1 MDENGLLTFYR
12 KGEKNAMLGFHT
24 DGIRLFG
31 ASDTLLA
38 ALKKRQLPLVKT
50 STTNTLVFAVNVAD
64 VLTKKLYQAS
74 FLAPQ
79 APWFSC
85 VIGDA
90 PRPAEY
96 SLRFATEEDLAEFIT
111 ALYYCSQG
119 FLHLDFELAELVQR
133 LNPGDAYRIRAF
145 EEKDFHKI
153 GESPFAACFC
163 FLEGGF
169 MESDRLFRK
178 LTHEYGVGA
187 DKILL
192 AGSFDSKHQFLR
204 AFIPQRD

>member
-1 MDENGLLTFYR
+1 
-12 KGEKNAMLGFHT
+12 MLGFHA

-31 ASDTLLA
+31 APESLIS
-38 ALKKRQLPLVKT
+38 ALKKRKLPLRNT
-50 STTNTLVFAVNVAD
+50 STGNTLVFAVNTAD
-64 VLTKKLYQAS
+64 VLTKKLYAPS

-85 VIGDA
+85 IVGDF

-96 SLRFATEEDLAEFIT
+96 SLRFAAENDLVDFIT
-111 ALYYCSQG
+111 AIYYSSQG
-119 FLHLDFELAELVQR
+119 FLHLDFELAELVDK
-133 LNPGDAYRIRAF
+133 LNPGPEYKIHSY
-145 EEKDFHKI
+145 EEKDFHQI
-153 GESPFAACFC
+153 GAGSFAACFC

-178 LTHEYGVGA
+178 LTKEYGVGA

-192 AGSFDSKHQFLR
+192 AGSFDSSYQFLR
-204 AFIPQRD
+204 AFIPQR

>member
-1 MDENGLLTFYR
+1 
-12 KGEKNAMLGFHT
+12 MLGFHA

-31 ASDTLLA
+31 ASDTLVS
-38 ALKKRQLPLVKT
+38 ALKQRKLPLVKT
-50 STTNTLVFAVNVAD
+50 STTNTLVFAVDVAD
-64 VLTKKLYQAS
+64 VLTKKIYLPS

-96 SLRFATEEDLAEFIT
+96 SLRFAAEEDLVDFIT
-111 ALYYCSQG
+111 AMYYCSQG
-119 FLHLDFELAELVQR
+119 FLHLDFELAELVNK
-133 LNPGDAYRIRAF
+133 LNPGPEYTIHSF
-145 EEKDFHKI
+145 EEKDFHQI
-153 GESPFAACFC
+153 GEGSFAACFC

-169 MESDRLFRK
+169 MESDRLFAK
-178 LTHEYGVGA
+178 LTREYGVGA

-192 AGSFDSKHQFLR
+192 AGSFDSKYQFLR
-204 AFIPQRD
+204 AFIPQKH